1 MHVFRY
7 YDNKLCPTMEE
18 FQTYLHGFVN
28 SHILAIPPVQENMS
42 HLQRMTLNVSE
53 EIATSIIDDG
63 ELDIVRLIELY
74 GPGGILKN
82 NVEPSHEHFAFS
94 ICALATYMLVP
105 ANGKV
110 SPSLVSMASQ
120 MRARKNII
128 PTVLAET
135 IIGLYLFKSGQ
146 TNTFSGSP
154 RLLQVNSHSAHLFYL
169 HTFCFYLN
177 ARVRI
182 TLEPYLVFF
191 AQA

>member
-94 ICALATYMLVP
+94 ICALATYML
-105 ANGKV
+105 
-110 SPSLVSMASQ
+110 ASQ
-120 MRARKNII
+120 GSNTRRHKTSCTT
-128 PTVLAET
+128 PHKVLVAT
-135 IIGLYLFKSGQ
+135 LP
-146 TNTFSGSP
+146 FSNDEE
-154 RLLQVNSHSAHLFYL
+154 VNQH
-169 HTFCFYLN
+169 
-177 ARVRI
+177 
-182 TLEPYLVFF
+182 
-191 AQA
+191 